1 MNCDRYPQRLLA
13 LAALGLVAGVSGGCS
28 ILNPYEGEFLCEG
41 KAGFGRCASVAEAYQ
56 ESIDTPIS
64 GGHIAASPSPSMS
77 AMPSVDE
84 RSALTSGSSMATD
97 TLPTTLAS
105 GATAAEAESLYRRA
119 VHTKMA
125 ALLSA
130 PTTPLS
136 TQAREIRVLLL
147 PYTDVVEG
155 QPALFMARHIYL
167 RVADP
172 EWVLGNYLTT
182 PDEAGRAV
190 RP

>member
-1 MNCDRYPQRLLA
+1 
-13 LAALGLVAGVSGGCS
+13 
-28 ILNPYEGEFLCEG
+28 
-41 KAGFGRCASVAEAYQ
+41 
-56 ESIDTPIS
+56 
-64 GGHIAASPSPSMS
+64 MS
-77 AMPSVDE
+77 AMRSVDE
-84 RSALTSGSSMATD
+84 RSALTSGSSMAT
-97 TLPTTLAS
+97 TTGSATRSTTLAS

-125 ALLSA
+125 ALLTA

-155 QPALFMARHIYL
+155 QPALFMARHVYL